1 MQAGFY
7 LGFIVLGSP
16 EWPKA
21 TSFLG
26 GSGGMHPRKFF
37 EMNAIWCI
45 LRPNFQK
52 CYSGIFSRD
61 HLLTML
67 HLAPIFFVGKLG
79 ILRGEASIPQIP

>member
-26 GSGGMHPRKFF
+26 GSGGMHPQKFF
-37 EMNAIWCI
+37 EMNMPGDAIWCI
-45 LRPNFQK
+45 KIVTVVF
-52 CYSGIFSRD
+52 YFIF
-61 HLLTML
+61 
-67 HLAPIFFVGKLG
+67 
-79 ILRGEASIPQIP
+79 

>member
-1 MQAGFY
+1 MAEGHE
-7 LGFIVLGSP
+7 LPRGVWGHTPP
-16 EWPKA
+16 E
-21 TSFLG
+21 
-26 GSGGMHPRKFF
+26 FF

-79 ILRGEASIPQIP
+79 ILRGEAFTPQIP